1 MVIVF
6 IHLEDFVDKLLTAS
20 YELEKLDSLIR
31 INRDH
36 FMLILLVVIVVN
48 NLSVVLV
55 RSFFIKELH

>member
-36 FMLILLVVIVVN
+36 FMLILLDVIVVN

>member
-6 IHLEDFVDKLLTAS
+6 IHLEDFVDKLLTTS